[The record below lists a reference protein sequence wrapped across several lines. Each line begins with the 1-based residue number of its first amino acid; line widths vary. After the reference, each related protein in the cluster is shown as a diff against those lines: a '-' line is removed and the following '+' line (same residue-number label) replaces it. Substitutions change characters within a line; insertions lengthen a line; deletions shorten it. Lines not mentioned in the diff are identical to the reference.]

1 MKLID
6 LIFMFF
12 SRINHFFYP
21 LVKDV
26 LEEVFKRKVDL
37 DNILYG
43 KYMHREL
50 KLIESNPVLKDM
62 VWTSSAKRLAL
73 MILHSFYFNE
83 PVLLVGE
90 TGCGKTRICQTIA
103 SVLNRELVI
112 VNCHL
117 NTESSDFL
125 GSLRPCRDLSQ
136 EDHKPFQWVDGPLV
150 NAMDQ
155 GSILL
160 IDEISLAED
169 GVLERLNS
177 VLESSRSLYLM
188 EQCDLSGEI
197 GGGVRQVTAHQ
208 HFQIVATMNPGGDY
222 GKRELS
228 PALRNR
234 Y

>member
-1 MKLID
+1 
-6 LIFMFF
+6 
-12 SRINHFFYP
+12 
-21 LVKDV
+21 
-26 LEEVFKRKVDL
+26 
-37 DNILYG
+37 
-43 KYMHREL
+43 MHREL

-136 EDHKPFQWVDGPLV
+136 EDHKK
-150 NAMDQ
+150 
-155 GSILL
+155 
-160 IDEISLAED
+160 
-169 GVLERLNS
+169 
-177 VLESSRSLYLM
+177 SSQS
-188 EQCDLSGEI
+188 
-197 GGGVRQVTAHQ
+197 A
-208 HFQIVATMNPGGDY
+208 
-222 GKRELS
+222 
-228 PALRNR
+228 
-234 Y
+234 

>member
-1 MKLID
+1 MSDRVLPRLIYFI
-6 LIFMFF
+6 L
-12 SRINHFFYP
+12 SFYI
-21 LVKDV
+21 VKDV

-37 DNILYG
+37 DKILYG

-136 EDHKPFQWVDGPLV
+136 EDHKPFQWVC
-150 NAMDQ
+150 
-155 GSILL
+155 IK
-160 IDEISLAED
+160 
-169 GVLERLNS
+169 
-177 VLESSRSLYLM
+177 
-188 EQCDLSGEI
+188 
-197 GGGVRQVTAHQ
+197 
-208 HFQIVATMNPGGDY
+208 FIVAISRDFLYFRFKIFM
-222 GKRELS
+222 
-228 PALRNR
+228 ALFSRNFLTN
-234 Y
+234 